1 MEVEQEQRLPF
12 LDVLVIRRPDG
23 RLAHTV
29 YRKSTHTDRYLNAA
43 STPSPGTNKFNQDHL
58 HEEEK
63 QLKRALLANGYPE
76 HAVKRV
82 FKRAGNAPSTLEKK
96 EQTLGTAFLPYVQ
109 GTTDKISR
117 VLQKHQIKT
126 IFHSENTISNLL
138 RCAKDNIPLESQG
151 IYEIPCTSC
160 EQTYVGR
167 TNRRISCRIQE
178 HKAAIN
184 RQEPTST
191 LVQHMKQR
199 GHKID
204 LTGSRTLAKID
215 HEKSRIYREA
225 IEIEKRPHIMNTR
238 DDAQRLPSHGKLL
251 SLLTMSSLE
260 QRRRYEENNG
270 WATSSVVDAWMGVYG
285 FRNGPH

>member
-12 LDVLVIRRPDG
+12 LDVLVIRRPEG

-43 STPSPGTNKFNQDHL
+43 SHHHPAQITSVINTLVIRSLRLTDQEHP

-76 HAVKRV
+76 HAGKRV
-82 FKRAGNAPSTLEKK
+82 FKRARNAPSTSEKK

-109 GTTDKISR
+109 GTMDKISR

-138 RCAKDNIPLESQG
+138 RCDKDRRPLESKG

-191 LVQHMKQR
+191 LVQHMNQR

-204 LTGSRTLAKID
+204 LTGSRTLANID
-215 HEKSRIYREA
+215 NETSRIYREA
-225 IEIEKRPHIMNTR
+225 IEIEKRPHSMNTR
-238 DDAQRLPSHGKLL
+238 DDAQRLPSTWKTALAAHHVSPRTAKKI
-251 SLLTMSSLE
+251 
-260 QRRRYEENNG
+260 
-270 WATSSVVDAWMGVYG
+270 
-285 FRNGPH
+285 